1 MSSFEAVLSG
11 GHPNSLGR
19 TLEVVDAVLADR
31 SRLDDLYR
39 CYFSTDEVVRLR
51 VSSALKRVTTKHPD
65 WTMDFI
71 DGLQSEIAAID
82 QASTQWTLALL
93 FDLMVDR
100 LSPEQRERAVEIMKH
115 NLAHH
120 SDWIVLNN
128 SMKVL
133 GTWAKDD
140 PALSTWLRPHAVR
153 LGDDDRKSVARNARS
168 LLDQLDRSPGGP
180 SA

>member
-1 MSSFEAVLSG
+1 MTDFEQVLSG

-51 VSSALKRVTTKHPD
+51 VSSAMKRVTTEHPD

-71 DGLQSEIAAID
+71 DGLQSDVAAID

-93 FDLMVDR
+93 FDLVVDQ
-100 LSPEQRERAVEIMKH
+100 LTTEQRARAIEIMEH

-120 SDWIVLNN
+120 TDWIVLNN

-133 GTWAKDD
+133 GKWAKHD
-140 PALSTWLRPHAVR
+140 PELAEQLRPLVR
-153 LGDDDRKSVARNARS
+153 RLADDGRKSVAKNARK
-168 LLDQLDRSPGGP
+168 LGEQLERS
-180 SA
+180 